1 MLGLIFLVLFAAFGQ
16 ARFAVIMLTV
26 PLALVGGLAALQL
39 RGMTLNV
46 SSAVGFIA
54 LFSVAVQNGVI
65 MVASLNLWRA
75 TLSNRFRCG
84 WT

>member
-1 MLGLIFLVLFAAFGQ
+1 
-16 ARFAVIMLTV
+16 MLTV

-54 LFSVAVQNGVI
+54 LFGVAVQKRRHHGRQPQPLACHPAEPFQVRMDLTARFWAARI
-65 MVASLNLWRA
+65 LWHDDA
-75 TLSNRFRCG
+75 VK
-84 WT
+84 WAV